1 MTMEEFA
8 LLYIKLKIRY
18 YLKNS
23 ENIYENAN
31 ILDIII
37 KSKIKMN
44 IFLLIFLLCKYLDKI
59 LPFFIAHN

>member
-1 MTMEEFA
+1 MEEFA

-44 IFLLIFLLCKYLDKI
+44 IFLLIFLICKYLDKI
-59 LPFFIAHN
+59 FAFFYCS

>member
-1 MTMEEFA
+1 MEEFA

-44 IFLLIFLLCKYLDKI
+44 IILLIFLLFKYLD
-59 LPFFIAHN
+59 

>member
-1 MTMEEFA
+1 MEEFA

-59 LPFFIAHN
+59 FAFFIAHN

>member
-1 MTMEEFA
+1 MKEFA
-8 LLYIKLKIRY
+8 LLYIKLKIQY

-37 KSKIKMN
+37 KIKIKMN
-44 IFLLIFLLCKYLDKI
+44 IFLLIFLICKY
-59 LPFFIAHN
+59 